1 MDIKVKIYRNEKGIV
16 LIGKPHEI
24 QSKLKE
30 YVRLYETLDQLIQS
44 KNTRKGRVLLSPTYK
59 LSD

>member
-1 MDIKVKIYRNEKGIV
+1 MKIYRNEKGIV

-30 YVRLYETLDQLIQS
+30 YVKLYKTLDQLIQS
-44 KNTRKGRVLLSPTYK
+44 NNKRKGRVLLLPSYK
-59 LSD
+59 RND